1 MDSPPP
7 PSSSAGHGTG
17 ESVDG
22 AVRKG
27 AETLSQVDPFLVEAL
42 ENPRHR
48 LTVLRMEMDVQR
60 FLQSSDQYQFEFQH
74 FPSSYLRRAAH
85 RVAQHYG
92 LQTLVL
98 DGAAADGKARILA
111 VKTAESRNPPICL
124 SDIPAKPSEN
134 GKPAEKVKIV
144 IRARPAGAAMG
155 GAAGNKKQQ
164 DFLKTVEERE
174 EEYDKARARIFNEFN
189 AAPETAAPPAPVLG
203 GGGGGEVEASRR
215 IVDEPERSGGVKDGS
230 ARVAAIF
237 RDREKD
243 RTDPDYDRSYGRY
256 ARGPPTNQSFNVGL
270 YHGLQPS
277 HHSQYELGFPQLRQM
292 QSYQPS
298 GHVLGSHFYAAGCNQ
313 PSGDAIYVPPCP
325 SPTMIYAHSYEH
337 FRSTVFQGPFC
348 QQPLSFEQQH
358 YR

>member
-111 VKTAESRNPPICL
+111 
-124 SDIPAKPSEN
+124 PSEN

-189 AAPETAAPPAPVLG
+189 AAQRRRRHQRRS
-203 GGGGGEVEASRR
+203 SRR
-215 IVDEPERSGGVKDGS
+215 IVDEPDRSGGVKDGS

-243 RTDPDYDRSYGRY
+243 RTDPDYDRSYGS
-256 ARGPPTNQSFNVGL
+256 QSFNVGL